1 MFLIQRLLCK
11 KRLKKT
17 ILQKIRQ
24 QNSKELTVIKE
35 KEKITGSENDT
46 TQDTANAAK
55 IYLMTSRNQESHQLH
70 YVTA

>member
-11 KRLKKT
+11 KRLRKT

-35 KEKITGSENDT
+35 KEKITGSENDI

-55 IYLMTSRNQESHQLH
+55 IYLMTSRNQESH
-70 YVTA
+70 

>member
-11 KRLKKT
+11 KRLRKT

-35 KEKITGSENDT
+35 KEKITGSENDST
-46 TQDTANAAK
+46 KDTANAAK
-55 IYLMTSRNQESHQLH
+55 IYLMTSRNQESQ
-70 YVTA
+70 

>member
-11 KRLKKT
+11 KRLRKT

-35 KEKITGSENDT
+35 KEKITGSENDI
-46 TQDTANAAK
+46 TQDIANAAK
-55 IYLMTSRNQESHQLH
+55 IYLMTSRNQESH
-70 YVTA
+70 